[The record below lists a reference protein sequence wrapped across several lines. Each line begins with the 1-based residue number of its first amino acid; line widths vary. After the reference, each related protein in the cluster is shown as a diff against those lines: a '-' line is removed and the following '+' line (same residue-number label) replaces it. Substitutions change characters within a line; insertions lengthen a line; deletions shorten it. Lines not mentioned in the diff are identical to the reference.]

1 MLSGS
6 WFPIPL
12 AAVVGGLVVAMLAAG
27 CTAVPGSS
35 FDPDSPSPAPS
46 DIPVVATAPAA
57 TATPLATTTLEATQA
72 PALTPAPTVA
82 GIDAPPEALLAAEGG
97 DPVMGQ
103 LGTYIWM
110 NGGSDA
116 PWLRGAPISVGAGE
130 PLSVTFLPGIDVASW
145 RTWYVAAASN
155 GQTGGASLGE
165 GAGPPT
171 FLAPASGS
179 WTVAVTVTF
188 LQDAG
193 DANYYW
199 RLDVQ

>member
-1 MLSGS
+1 MSGS
-6 WFPIPL
+6 WFLIRRTT
-12 AAVVGGLVVAMLAAG
+12 VVGLALAMLTAG

-35 FDPDSPSPAPS
+35 FDPDSPSPATS
-46 DIPVVATAPAA
+46 TIPVVVTAPTV
-57 TATPLATTTLEATQA
+57 TATPLATTTLEPTQA

-130 PLSVTFLPGIDVASW
+130 PLSVTFLPGIDVAGW
-145 RTWYVAAASN
+145 RTWYVPADSD
-155 GQTGGASLGE
+155 GDTGGATLGE
-165 GAGPPT
+165 GIGQPT
-171 FLAPASGS
+171 FQAPASGS